1 MTTDARGSDQPP
13 RFSAE
18 QIRAHQEEHFTGSL
32 TVRDIIIGM
41 SDGLPVPFALA
52 AGLSGA
58 VDRPFLVLVAGVAEM
73 AAGSIAMGLGGF
85 LAAKSES
92 ETYESELRR
101 EQREIV
107 DLPDLERFEVEQ
119 ILAEYGLTGEALQA
133 ATDQIVSDP
142 ERWVNFMMREE
153 LRLERPEPGRA
164 RQSALT
170 IGLSYLA
177 GGAIPLF
184 PYLLPVTIAHAL
196 LISVVITL
204 VALAVFGAVK
214 ARFTG
219 VPVLRSSVQTLLV
232 GGAAAAAAYLLAR
245 WVSGLGG

>member
-1 MTTDARGSDQPP
+1 MAGDARGAEHPS
-13 RFSAE
+13 RFRAE
-18 QIRAHQEEHFTGSL
+18 PIRAHQEQHFTGSL
-32 TVRDIIIGM
+32 TVRDVIIGM
-41 SDGLPVPFALA
+41 SDGLTVPFALA

-101 EQREIV
+101 ERREIV
-107 DLPDLERFEVEQ
+107 ELPEVERLEVEQ
-119 ILAEYGLTGEALQA
+119 ILADYGLTGGALEA

-153 LRLERPEPGRA
+153 LQLERPEPGRA
-164 RQSALT
+164 RRSALT

-184 PYLLPVTIAHAL
+184 PYLLPVTISHAL
-196 LISVVITL
+196 LISVAITL

-219 VPVLRSSVQTLLV
+219 VPVLRSSIQTLLV
-232 GGAAAAAAYLLAR
+232 GGTAAAAAYLLAR
-245 WVSGLGG
+245 WVSGMGG

>member
-1 MTTDARGSDQPP
+1 MPADARGAEHPA
-13 RFSAE
+13 RFSVE
-18 QIRAHQEEHFTGSL
+18 RVRAHQEEHFTGSL

-41 SDGLPVPFALA
+41 SDGLTVPFALA

-58 VDRPFLVLVAGVAEM
+58 VDRPFLVLIAGVAEM

-101 EQREIV
+101 ERREIV
-107 DLPDLERFEVEQ
+107 ELPDVERFEVEQ
-119 ILAEYGLTGEALQA
+119 ILAGYGLTGDALQA
-133 ATDQIVSDP
+133 ATGQIVSDG
-142 ERWVNFMMREE
+142 ERWVRFMMREE
-153 LRLERPEPGRA
+153 LRLEEPEPGRA
-164 RQSALT
+164 RTSALT

-184 PYLLPVTIAHAL
+184 PYLLPVTITHAL

-204 VALAVFGAVK
+204 AALAVFGAVK

-219 VPVLRSSVQTLLV
+219 VAVVRSAVQTLLV
-232 GGAAAAAAYLLAR
+232 GGAAAGAAYLLAR

>member
-1 MTTDARGSDQPP
+1 MAGDARGADHPS
-13 RFSAE
+13 RFRAE
-18 QIRAHQEEHFTGSL
+18 QIRAHQEQHFTGSL
-32 TVRDIIIGM
+32 TVRDVVIGM
-41 SDGLPVPFALA
+41 SDGLTVPFALA

-101 EQREIV
+101 ERREIV
-107 DLPDLERFEVEQ
+107 ELPEVERLEVEQ
-119 ILAEYGLTGEALQA
+119 ILADYGLTGSALEA

-142 ERWVNFMMREE
+142 ERWVSFMMREE
-153 LRLERPEPGRA
+153 LRLERPEPGRE
-164 RQSALT
+164 RRSALT

-184 PYLLPVTIAHAL
+184 PYLLPVAISHAL
-196 LISVVITL
+196 LISVAITL

-232 GGAAAAAAYLLAR
+232 GGTAAAAAYFLAR
-245 WVSGLGG
+245 WVSGMGG

>member
-1 MTTDARGSDQPP
+1 MG
-13 RFSAE
+13 AE
-18 QIRAHQEEHFTGSL
+18 LLHSHQEQHFTGSL

-41 SDGLPVPFALA
+41 SDGLTVPFALA

-85 LAAKSES
+85 LAAKSEA

-107 DLPDLERFEVEQ
+107 ELPEVERLEVEE
-119 ILAEYGLTGEALQA
+119 ILAGYGLTGDALQA
-133 ATDQIVSDP
+133 ASDQIVSDP

-153 LRLERPEPGRA
+153 LRLEEPEPGRA
-164 RQSALT
+164 RKSALT

-196 LISVVITL
+196 LISVAITL

-214 ARFTG
+214 ARFTR
-219 VPVLRSSVQTLLV
+219 VPVARSSAQTLLV